1 MKEKLKKLMASAQEL
16 LNIADT
22 NQGGIM
28 TEEQETEFS
37 GYETQIKSIKAQID
51 RASSLAALNEG
62 FECGIR
68 ITRPESVI
76 VGKDRLE
83 DDRKGGYSCL
93 GEYALDVMS
102 AVIPGSAGPSDK
114 LKILAAPSGQATS
127 RGGDESFQVPVD
139 FREAIWQNVYGTETS
154 FDIFSLFNPTPTN
167 RSTVQIP
174 KDESTP
180 WGTTGVQAYWGS
192 ESGQMT
198 GSNPATKMDLVPV
211 DFLYA
216 FVLATEDLLADLP
229 MFNNRITQKSGDA
242 IRFKASNAI
251 VSGDGIGKPKGFMNG
266 GSLVTVAKETSQSTA
281 SIVAQNIANM
291 YSRLISPQRGFWLVS
306 PDAFPQL
313 ITMTLNNNPIWIPED
328 GGFTQKPNGLL
339 LGQPMYLTEHN
350 STLGTVGDIM
360 FVNPDGYLLLQRS
373 SAPEY
378 AESIHLYFDYN
389 IRAFRWIFRMGGQPY
404 SNAAVS
410 TFKTSTTRSHFVTL
424 ATRP

>member
-1 MKEKLKKLMASAQEL
+1 MKEKLKQLMASAHSFL
-16 LNIADT
+16 SDVDAK
-22 NQGGIM
+22 QGGIM
-28 TEEQETEFS
+28 TAEQEIE
-37 GYETQIKSIKAQID
+37 YKNIEASILSVKAQIE
-51 RASSLAALNEG
+51 RQASLSGLDAQFDGGL
-62 FECGIR
+62 R
-68 ITRPESVI
+68 VTTPEAIV

-83 DDRKGGYSCL
+83 GDKKGGYSCL
-93 GEYALDVMS
+93 GEYALDVMN
-102 AVIPGSAGPSDK
+102 AVMPGSAGMSDR

-139 FREAIWQNVYGTETS
+139 FRQAIWQQVYGSETS

-180 WGTTGVQAYWGS
+180 WGTTGVQAYCVI

-229 MFNNRITQKSGDA
+229 MFNDRITQKSGDA

-266 GSLVTVAKETSQSTA
+266 GALVTVAKETSQSTA
-281 SIVAQNIANM
+281 SLVAQNIANM

-306 PDAFPQL
+306 PDAFPQI

-389 IRAFRWIFRMGGQPY
+389 IRAFRWIFRIGGQPY
-404 SNAAVS
+404 SNVAV
-410 TFKTSTTRSHFVTL
+410 TPFKTSSSRSHFVTL

>member
-1 MKEKLKKLMASAQEL
+1 MKEKLKKLMAQAQTF
-16 LNIADT
+16 LNGIDA
-22 NQGGIM
+22 NQGGVM
-28 TEEQETEFS
+28 TAEQEIE
-37 GYETQIKSIKAQID
+37 YKDIEASILSVKAQIE
-51 RASSLAALNEG
+51 RQSSLATLNIQLESG
-62 FECGIR
+62 LR
-68 ITRPESVI
+68 VTSPEAII
-76 VGKDRLE
+76 VGESREKLNPT
-83 DDRKGGYSCL
+83 GGYSCL
-93 GEYALDVMS
+93 GDYAIDVMH
-102 AVIPGSAGPSDK
+102 ALTPGSAGMSDN
-114 LKILAAPSGQATS
+114 LKFFAAPSGQATS

-139 FREAIWQNVYGTETS
+139 FRQAIWDQVYGTETS

-198 GSNPATKMDLVPV
+198 GSNPATKMDLVSV

-229 MFNNRITQKSGDA
+229 MFNDRITKKSGDA

-251 VSGDGIGKPKGFMNG
+251 VSGDGVGKPKGFMNA
-266 GSLVTVAKETSQSTA
+266 GSLVTVAKESSQSAA
-281 SIVAQNIANM
+281 SIVALNIANM

-306 PDAFPQL
+306 PDAFPQI
-313 ITMTLNNNPIWIPED
+313 ITMSLNNNPIWIPED

-350 STLGTVGDIM
+350 STMGTLGDIM
-360 FVNPDGYLLLQRS
+360 FINPDGYLLLQRS

-389 IRAFRWIFRMGGQPY
+389 IRAFRWIFRIGGQPY
-404 SNAAVS
+404 SNATVS
-410 TFKTSTTRSHFVTL
+410 PKNGSSVRSHFVTL

>member
-1 MKEKLKKLMASAQEL
+1 MKEKLKKLMAQAQTF
-16 LNIADT
+16 LNGIDA
-22 NQGGIM
+22 NQGGVM
-28 TEEQETEFS
+28 TAEQEIEYKDIES
-37 GYETQIKSIKAQID
+37 SILSVKAQIE
-51 RASSLAALNEG
+51 RQSSLATLNIQLESG
-62 FECGIR
+62 LR
-68 ITRPESVI
+68 VTSPEAI
-76 VGKDRLE
+76 VVGESREKLNPT
-83 DDRKGGYSCL
+83 GGYSSL
-93 GEYALDVMS
+93 GEYAIDVMH
-102 AVIPGSAGPSDK
+102 ALTPGSAGMSDK
-114 LKILAAPSGQATS
+114 LKFFAAPSGQATS

-242 IRFKASNAI
+242 IRFKVSNAI